1 MQKFKTKKSRVG
13 SGAQSKSNINQ
24 GLKPIKCFNHIPH
37 NKTLFFKKLLQIILQ
52 LFMKNGSPGWRAIF
66 NEKCSLFRAKNSSRS
81 QDILILSWMFYHVD
95 KQLEYKDRINFEIYD
110 VATWLINN
118 CNTYWPIFQEVK
130 AIRQ

>member
-1 MQKFKTKKSRVG
+1 MQKFKTKQSRVG
-13 SGAQSKSNINQ
+13 SGVQGKSSINQ

-66 NEKCSLFRAKNSSRS
+66 NENCFLFRAKSS
-81 QDILILSWMFYHVD
+81 QDILILSWMFGHVD
-95 KQLEYKDRINFEIYD
+95 KQLDYKDRINFKIYD
-110 VATWLINN
+110 VTTWLINN